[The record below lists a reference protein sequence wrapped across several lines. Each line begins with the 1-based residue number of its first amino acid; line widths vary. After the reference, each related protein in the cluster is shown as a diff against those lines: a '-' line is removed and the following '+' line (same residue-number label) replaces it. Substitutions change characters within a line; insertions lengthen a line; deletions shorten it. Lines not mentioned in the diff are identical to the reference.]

1 MLAPV
6 HRARRIADSYYVE
19 ACSKTSTMKT
29 RRQMRSTCQERHTF
43 QDSIHACDV
52 DPGHCPISLPDRYI
66 MLSGW
71 LSQVSIRTIW
81 ASSSSSG
88 LLQLIWHQSF
98 DGAAPLACEWCRQ
111 SWVQFLTKMTRLI
124 STCSGSSIDSQSRFF
139 KQYESHEPQTRRGHL
154 DSS

>member
-1 MLAPV
+1 MAWKTGMVGQSDRVRSQLVCKPVSSRKILAALDY
-6 HRARRIADSYYVE
+6 RARRIADSYYVE

-52 DPGHCPISLPDRYI
+52 DPGHCPMDRYI

-98 DGAAPLACEWCRQ
+98 DGAAPLACTWCRQ
-111 SWVQFLTKMTRLI
+111 SWVQFLTK
-124 STCSGSSIDSQSRFF
+124 
-139 KQYESHEPQTRRGHL
+139 
-154 DSS
+154 